1 MFLPVRFGSAWAA
14 RVARVFVAAAVFA
27 SGVACADDA
36 VGGQTLTPVPAQAPA
51 SPKPTLRFRAD
62 GTFKIVQITDTHY
75 QIRTGKNGKSV
86 VGTEETLAHV
96 RGALEA
102 ERPDLVVFTGDNVF
116 TRPQKRGW
124 DDLLGVP
131 ERLGIPY
138 AVVLG
143 NHDDEHDW
151 NRVQIL
157 QYISKKPH
165 CLAVRG
171 PAELP
176 GAGNYVLPIGGE
188 NGASAVT
195 PATPAAVVYC
205 FDSHS
210 YRRVGKK
217 HFPGYDYIRAEQVAW
232 YRGQSAA
239 FTQANGGKPLPAL
252 AFFHIPLQEYALL
265 HVPADKGRYAGAERF
280 YAPKSPVFGTVT
292 KKPGAGWLNGGA
304 FAAFVECGDV
314 MGVFVGHDHN
324 NDYVG
329 SHNGVALGFGRCGA
343 HIKSTNN
350 HLGLGSRVF
359 VLREGKREFET
370 WLREASGKTLWRV
383 SFPKS
388 FKSVP

>member
-1 MFLPVRFGSAWAA
+1 MAIVLGVVLATNAVCATGGV
-14 RVARVFVAAAVFA
+14 VA
-27 SGVACADDA
+27 
-36 VGGQTLTPVPAQAPA
+36 QTKQTPTPA
-51 SPKPTLRFRAD
+51 SPKPVLRFRAD
-62 GTFKIVQITDTHY
+62 GTFKIVQFTDTHY
-75 QIRTGKNGKSV
+75 QIRNGKNGKSL
-86 VGTEETLAHV
+86 VGTEETLAHL
-96 RGALEA
+96 REALEA
-102 ERPDLVVFTGDNVF
+102 ERPDLVVFTGDNVL

-124 DDLLGVP
+124 DDLLDVP

-157 QYISKKPH
+157 QYVSAKPH

-176 GAGNYVLPIGGE
+176 GAGNYALPIGGKD
-188 NGASAVT
+188 GATADA
-195 PATPAAVVYC
+195 ATTATAPAAVVYC

-217 HFPGYDYIRAEQVAW
+217 RFPGYDYIRVEQVAW

-280 YAPKSPVFGTVT
+280 YASKSPVFGTVT

-329 SHNGVALGFGRCGA
+329 SHNGVALGFGRCGG

-388 FKSVP
+388 FASASPSKI

>member
-1 MFLPVRFGSAWAA
+1 VVGLATG
-14 RVARVFVAAAVFA
+14 AV
-27 SGVACADDA
+27 CADDA
-36 VGGQTLTPVPAQAPA
+36 QRDAGANVGGGGVANVAVAAGQTPVQ
-51 SPKPTLRFRAD
+51 PKPALRFRAD

-75 QIRTGKNGKSV
+75 QIRNGENGQSL
-86 VGTEETLAHV
+86 VGAEETLAHL
-96 RGALEA
+96 REALEA
-102 ERPDLVVFTGDNVF
+102 ERPDLAVFTGDNVL

-131 ERLGIPY
+131 ESLGIPY

-157 QYISKKPH
+157 QYISAKPH
-165 CLAVRG
+165 SLAVRG

-176 GAGNYVLPIGGE
+176 GAGNYVLPIIGGKD
-188 NGASAVT
+188 GAA
-195 PATPAAVVYC
+195 AAAVYC
-205 FDSHS
+205 LDSHS
-210 YRRVGKK
+210 YRYVGKK
-217 HFPGYDYIRAEQVAW
+217 SFPGYDYIRPEQVAW

-239 FTQANGGKPLPAL
+239 FTRANGGKPLPAL

-265 HVPADKGRYAGAERF
+265 HVPKDEGRYAGAARF
-280 YAPKSPVFGTVT
+280 YAPKRPVFGTVT

-329 SHNGVALGFGRCGA
+329 CHNDIALGFGRCGG

-350 HLGLGSRVF
+350 NIGLGSRVL

-370 WLREASGKTLWRV
+370 WLREAGGKTLWRV

-388 FKSVP
+388 FASVP